1 MLGPEKNPEFH
12 AGSREESGSADIRRK
27 GDWRS
32 MSGSVMKDFMNH
44 AWSLDIRSFQRMHN
58 QNCTL
63 EKNKSESNAITGL
76 RGQPL
81 V

>member
-1 MLGPEKNPEFH
+1 
-12 AGSREESGSADIRRK
+12 
-27 GDWRS
+27 

-44 AWSLDIRSFQRMHN
+44 AWGLDIRSFQRMHN